1 VEEAMPIKEYLDFL
15 AMLLPTCVLIG
26 AVALTLVIL

>member
-1 VEEAMPIKEYLDFL
+1 MPIKEYLDFL
-15 AMLLPTCVLIG
+15 AMLLPTCVLIC